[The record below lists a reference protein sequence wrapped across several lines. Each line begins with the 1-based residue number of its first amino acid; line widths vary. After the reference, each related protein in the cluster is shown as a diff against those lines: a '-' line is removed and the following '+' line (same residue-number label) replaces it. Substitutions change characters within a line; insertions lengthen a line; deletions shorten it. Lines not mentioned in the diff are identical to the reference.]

1 MPWCALIE
9 EHLNIVSRLL
19 NQVKAFLKKIKKR
32 AYSLVFL
39 GAIRLIRFGFITV
52 ANIPANIPK

>member
-1 MPWCALIE
+1 MRPYRRALKYSIK
-9 EHLNIVSRLL
+9 ITKSG
-19 NQVKAFLKKIKKR
+19 QGFFLKKIKKR

-39 GAIRLIRFGFITV
+39 GTIRLIRFGFITV